1 MAHGKEKHM
10 ATAAQH
16 QPKLRG
22 DAGHAG
28 TVVATYDSYV
38 DAERAV
44 DRLSDAKFPVENTEI
59 VGRDL
64 RLVEQVTG
72 RMTLGRATLMGLG
85 AGAWIGLLIGLLIGI
100 FTTTTSAW
108 AAVVLWGV
116 LIGAVWGAIFGFV
129 AQWAT
134 HGRREFSS
142 ESQIV
147 AAHYDVTAQQ
157 AYVSRAHD
165 LLA

>member
-1 MAHGKEKHM
+1 M
-10 ATAAQH
+10 ATAPQH
-16 QPKLRG
+16 QPEFRRETG
-22 DAGHAG
+22 EAGM
-28 TVVATYDSYV
+28 VVATYDSYV
-38 DAERAV
+38 DAEQAI

-72 RMTLGRATLMGLG
+72 RMTLGRATLLG
-85 AGAWIGLLIGLLIGI
+85 VGGGAWIGLLIGLLIGI
-100 FTTTTSAW
+100 FTTTTSDW

-116 LIGAVWGAIFGFV
+116 LLGAVWGAIVGFV
-129 AQWAT
+129 AQAVT
-134 HGRREFSS
+134 HGREFSS

-147 AAHYDVTAQQ
+147 AAHYDVTAPD

>member
-1 MAHGKEKHM
+1 MF
-10 ATAAQH
+10 TAPQH
-16 QPKLRG
+16 QPEFRG
-22 DAGHAG
+22 DAGQPG
-28 TVVATYDSYV
+28 TVVATYNSYV
-38 DAERAV
+38 DAESAI

-72 RMTLGRATLMGLG
+72 RMTIGRATLLGLG
-85 AGAWIGLLIGLLIGI
+85 GGAWIGLLIGLLIGI
-100 FTTTTSAW
+100 FTSTTSAW
-108 AAVVLWGV
+108 AAVVAWGV
-116 LIGAVWGAIFGFV
+116 MIGAVWGAIFGFV

-147 AAHYDVTAQQ
+147 AAHYDVTAPEE
-157 AYVSRAHD
+157 YVSRAND

>member
-1 MAHGKEKHM
+1 M
-10 ATAAQH
+10 ATTAQR
-16 QPKLRG
+16 QPEFRG
-22 DAGHAG
+22 DAGQPG
-28 TVVATYDSYV
+28 TVIATYDSYV

-44 DRLSDAKFPVENTEI
+44 DRLADAKFPVEDTEI

-72 RMTLGRATLMGLG
+72 RMTVGRAALLGLG
-85 AGAWIGLLIGLLIGI
+85 AGAGIGLLVGVLIGI

-108 AAVVLWGV
+108 VAVVAWGV
-116 LIGAVWGAIFGFV
+116 LIGAAWGAIVGSV

-134 HGRREFSS
+134 DGRRDFSS
-142 ESQIV
+142 DSQIV
-147 AAHYDVTAQQ
+147 ATHYDLTAPKE
-157 AYVSRAHD
+157 YISRADD

>member
-1 MAHGKEKHM
+1 M

-116 LIGAVWGAIFGFV
+116 LIGAVWGRSSASSRS
-129 AQWAT
+129 
-134 HGRREFSS
+134 GRRTGAGSS
-142 ESQIV
+142 RP
-147 AAHYDVTAQQ
+147 
-157 AYVSRAHD
+157 RARSSPSTTT
-165 LLA
+165 

>member
-1 MAHGKEKHM
+1 M
-10 ATAAQH
+10 ATATQH
-16 QPKLRG
+16 QPEFRG
-22 DAGHAG
+22 DAGQPG

-38 DAERAV
+38 EAEQAI

-64 RLVEQVTG
+64 RLVEQITG
-72 RMTLGRATLMGLG
+72 RMTLGRATLLGLG
-85 AGAWIGLLIGLLIGI
+85 GGAWFGLLIGVLIGI

-108 AAVVLWGV
+108 AAVIAWGLV
-116 LIGAVWGAIFGFV
+116 IGALWGAIIGFV
-129 AQWAT
+129 AQAAVR
-134 HGRREFSS
+134 GRRDFSS

-147 AAHYDVTAQQ
+147 AAHYDVTAPQ